1 MEKITLWKF
10 LLNWNLY
17 PWEYF
22 LEYLRQSEY
31 FWNICVK
38 MKSVWGR
45 ILAGTSRGWD
55 RDQCAR
61 LWGGG
66 GGKPWSAAD
75 AATTT
80 ASSHRSQL
88 CCSVGGGAVVP
99 WRPGC
104 RATWASWWWPA
115 RPGTLLPSTIIGR
128 LMGNALPCGGGS
140 SSRSSS
146 PRGGLLRCSQ
156 QTTWQPDSLTT
167 WQPGILTT
175 WQLDNLTVQGASES
189 YWGWAIASLAVCL
202 LSKWSQEVKKWQQLK
217 QPWPPRVTVARGLLA
232 NQLQVNILRVDMS
245 QDITLD
251 YFRHWS
257 CWLINHVCH

>member
-1 MEKITLWKF
+1 MRIFLGIFASKWK
-10 LLNWNLY
+10 LGA
-17 PWEYF
+17 WEC
-22 LEYLRQSEY
+22 L
-31 FWNICVK
+31 WNICVK

-75 AATTT
+75 AATTS

-88 CCSVGGGAVVP
+88 CCSVCGGAVVP
-99 WRPGC
+99 WRPAC
-104 RATWASWWWPA
+104 RATWAWWWWAA

-156 QTTWQPDSLTT
+156 QTTWQPDNLTS
-167 WQPGILTT
+167 WQP
-175 WQLDNLTVQGASES
+175 DNLTIWQSRGQVSHIEDGQLPVWLFVCCQSGVKRWKNDSSWSNLDPQEWPWRGAFLQ
-189 YWGWAIASLAVCL
+189 INCKLTVCEL
-202 LSKWSQEVKKWQQLK
+202 TCLK
-217 QPWPPRVTVARGLLA
+217 PLLLA
-232 NQLQVNILRVDMS
+232 ISDIDHVDSSTTFATNQ
-245 QDITLD
+245 
-251 YFRHWS
+251 F
-257 CWLINHVCH
+257 